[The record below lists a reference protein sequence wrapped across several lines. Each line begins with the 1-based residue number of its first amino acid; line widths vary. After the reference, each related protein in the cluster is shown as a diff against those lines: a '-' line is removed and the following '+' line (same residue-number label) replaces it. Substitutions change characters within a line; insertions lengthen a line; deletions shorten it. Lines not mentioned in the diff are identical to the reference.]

1 MSRATPPRSPAIS
14 GTSRGRAIAWSGC
27 SRWTCSRIRPTSRPW
42 PDWNEPGREV
52 LPAAA
57 LVAGRSRSLRRLRRG
72 LSHPAS
78 HGRSCRAP
86 PPARCDRRGH
96 RPLPQGHGLR
106 RSRGRPVPALPEG
119 SVARRLRR
127 VLAPRGARHDA
138 RARAA
143 ARDLPARGSGPAPG
157 AVPGH
162 PCRHPVRRQAQ
173 QPHRLR
179 LDGGCPDRPGHAHLL
194 ARHHA
199 DPRLLGPAQLAALLR
214 ARRSRAS
221 HPARRH
227 PRPLHHGAHHA
238 AHTLGHA
245 RGDGAGLYPHGAGQG
260 GLRAAGGLE
269 ARPQERFYPH
279 HHHRGHRA
287 GHAPR
292 RLRDNRDD
300 LRVAWSR
307 AAVRAGDLQPRLSR
321 GAGRRLSPRQH
332 LRVPE
337 LHRGRGLHLA
347 RSAHPVPLM
356 APPNGAS
363 SVVLPL
369 PSAPEERQWV
379 MTLKRLAR
387 RRTALFGLAV
397 VAVVI
402 LSAVGAP
409 LVTVF
414 DPIEQDINQRL
425 REPGW
430 RNAAG
435 QAHLLGTD
443 HLGRDI
449 LARIIYG
456 SRVALVVGLSAVLI
470 SGVLGMAIGLVS
482 GYFGGKVDDFFM
494 RLADIQL
501 AFPFILLA
509 IAVIGVLGPSLRN
522 IIVVIGVSSWVVYAR
537 VVRGEVLSIRE
548 RAFVQAAIALGSR
561 DGRVLVRH
569 VLPNAFTPWLVVAT
583 LDMAR
588 VIVIESAL
596 SFLGLG
602 VQPPTPTW
610 GGMLADGRVY
620 LSTAWWLATFPGL
633 AILVTVLG
641 INLLGDGLR
650 DTLDPRLKV

>member
-1 MSRATPPRSPAIS
+1 
-14 GTSRGRAIAWSGC
+14 
-27 SRWTCSRIRPTSRPW
+27 
-42 PDWNEPGREV
+42 
-52 LPAAA
+52 
-57 LVAGRSRSLRRLRRG
+57 
-72 LSHPAS
+72 
-78 HGRSCRAP
+78 
-86 PPARCDRRGH
+86 
-96 RPLPQGHGLR
+96 
-106 RSRGRPVPALPEG
+106 
-119 SVARRLRR
+119 
-127 VLAPRGARHDA
+127 
-138 RARAA
+138 
-143 ARDLPARGSGPAPG
+143 
-157 AVPGH
+157 
-162 PCRHPVRRQAQ
+162 
-173 QPHRLR
+173 
-179 LDGGCPDRPGHAHLL
+179 
-194 ARHHA
+194 
-199 DPRLLGPAQLAALLR
+199 
-214 ARRSRAS
+214 
-221 HPARRH
+221 
-227 PRPLHHGAHHA
+227 
-238 AHTLGHA
+238 
-245 RGDGAGLYPHGAGQG
+245 
-260 GLRAAGGLE
+260 
-269 ARPQERFYPH
+269 
-279 HHHRGHRA
+279 
-287 GHAPR
+287 
-292 RLRDNRDD
+292 
-300 LRVAWSR
+300 
-307 AAVRAGDLQPRLSR
+307 
-321 GAGRRLSPRQH
+321 
-332 LRVPE
+332 
-337 LHRGRGLHLA
+337 
-347 RSAHPVPLM
+347 M
-356 APPNGAS
+356 APPNGVS

-425 REPGW
+425 KEPGW

-548 RAFVQAAIALGSR
+548 REFVQAAIALGSR
-561 DGRVLVRH
+561 DGRVVLRH

-650 DTLDPRLKV
+650 DTLDPRLKI

>member
-1 MSRATPPRSPAIS
+1 
-14 GTSRGRAIAWSGC
+14 
-27 SRWTCSRIRPTSRPW
+27 
-42 PDWNEPGREV
+42 
-52 LPAAA
+52 
-57 LVAGRSRSLRRLRRG
+57 
-72 LSHPAS
+72 
-78 HGRSCRAP
+78 
-86 PPARCDRRGH
+86 
-96 RPLPQGHGLR
+96 
-106 RSRGRPVPALPEG
+106 
-119 SVARRLRR
+119 
-127 VLAPRGARHDA
+127 
-138 RARAA
+138 
-143 ARDLPARGSGPAPG
+143 
-157 AVPGH
+157 
-162 PCRHPVRRQAQ
+162 
-173 QPHRLR
+173 
-179 LDGGCPDRPGHAHLL
+179 
-194 ARHHA
+194 
-199 DPRLLGPAQLAALLR
+199 
-214 ARRSRAS
+214 
-221 HPARRH
+221 
-227 PRPLHHGAHHA
+227 
-238 AHTLGHA
+238 
-245 RGDGAGLYPHGAGQG
+245 
-260 GLRAAGGLE
+260 
-269 ARPQERFYPH
+269 
-279 HHHRGHRA
+279 
-287 GHAPR
+287 
-292 RLRDNRDD
+292 
-300 LRVAWSR
+300 
-307 AAVRAGDLQPRLSR
+307 
-321 GAGRRLSPRQH
+321 
-332 LRVPE
+332 
-337 LHRGRGLHLA
+337 
-347 RSAHPVPLM
+347 M
-356 APPNGAS
+356 APPNGVS
-363 SVVLPL
+363 TVVLPL

-379 MTLKRLAR
+379 TTLKRLAR

-402 LSAVGAP
+402 LCAVGAP

-425 REPGW
+425 KEPGW

-435 QAHLLGTD
+435 QAHVLGTD

-548 RAFVQAAIALGSR
+548 REFVQAAIALGSR
-561 DGRVLVRH
+561 DGRVVLRH

>member
-1 MSRATPPRSPAIS
+1 
-14 GTSRGRAIAWSGC
+14 
-27 SRWTCSRIRPTSRPW
+27 
-42 PDWNEPGREV
+42 
-52 LPAAA
+52 
-57 LVAGRSRSLRRLRRG
+57 
-72 LSHPAS
+72 
-78 HGRSCRAP
+78 
-86 PPARCDRRGH
+86 
-96 RPLPQGHGLR
+96 
-106 RSRGRPVPALPEG
+106 
-119 SVARRLRR
+119 
-127 VLAPRGARHDA
+127 
-138 RARAA
+138 
-143 ARDLPARGSGPAPG
+143 
-157 AVPGH
+157 
-162 PCRHPVRRQAQ
+162 
-173 QPHRLR
+173 
-179 LDGGCPDRPGHAHLL
+179 
-194 ARHHA
+194 
-199 DPRLLGPAQLAALLR
+199 
-214 ARRSRAS
+214 
-221 HPARRH
+221 
-227 PRPLHHGAHHA
+227 
-238 AHTLGHA
+238 
-245 RGDGAGLYPHGAGQG
+245 
-260 GLRAAGGLE
+260 
-269 ARPQERFYPH
+269 
-279 HHHRGHRA
+279 
-287 GHAPR
+287 
-292 RLRDNRDD
+292 
-300 LRVAWSR
+300 
-307 AAVRAGDLQPRLSR
+307 
-321 GAGRRLSPRQH
+321 
-332 LRVPE
+332 
-337 LHRGRGLHLA
+337 
-347 RSAHPVPLM
+347 M
-356 APPNGAS
+356 APPNGVSA
-363 SVVLPL
+363 VVLPL

-379 MTLKRLAR
+379 TTLKRLAR

-402 LSAVGAP
+402 LCAVGAP

-425 REPGW
+425 KEPGW

-435 QAHLLGTD
+435 QAHVLGTD

-522 IIVVIGVSSWVVYAR
+522 IIVVIVVSSWVVYAR

-548 RAFVQAAIALGSR
+548 REFVQAAIALGSR
-561 DGRVLVRH
+561 DGRVVLRH